1 MSPPSRD
8 LPLVAIGIAA
18 AAVGVSLLVGGWGRS
33 EQAPFPFVWRDVA
46 LVHFLAALPL
56 AIYLAG
62 SIRARVSVGG
72 CLVLAAAALVLG
84 LALWLVGDLFW
95 TPLAAAGL
103 RAALAL
109 LAALS
114 AGMIAAAVGPFR
126 ERPPQGLGQ
135 ALLALAILLAV
146 PPFYLH
152 ARGKHDRQR
161 LAELQDQSR
170 LGEAQA
176 LAQAMLV
183 LTPDARVRGK
193 PLVLVAAEL
202 DRIVAELTDQAA
214 KPLALHATDAERYE
228 RARVL
233 AVLGR
238 TSEGLAVLA
247 SSPSLSESLPAALLR
262 GTIHET
268 RREWTA
274 ELAALSRARELL
286 EEQSPSPERDA
297 DLIHTVTGLAFAHR
311 KLGDNPAAAAAY
323 SELLRLSPTADTHFL
338 LAQFYEDTQQGR
350 PAQFHA
356 RQAMQLAPD
365 RYTRPA
371 GQLVNKLRTT
381 HFTCWGLL
389 NSDSP

>member
-1 MSPPSRD
+1 MSLPSRD
-8 LPLVAIGIAA
+8 LPLAAIGVAA

-56 AIYLAG
+56 AIYLSG
-62 SIRARVSVGG
+62 SIRGRVSVGG
-72 CLVLAAAALVLG
+72 CLGLAAAALVLG
-84 LALWLVGDLFW
+84 LTLMLVGDLFW
-95 TPLAAAGL
+95 TPLAATGL
-103 RAALAL
+103 RVLLAL

-114 AGMIAAAVGPFR
+114 AGLVAAAMGPLR
-126 ERPPQGLGQ
+126 ERPSQGAAQ

-146 PPFYLH
+146 PPFYIH

-176 LAQAMLV
+176 LAQALLV

-193 PLVLVAAEL
+193 PIVLVATEL
-202 DRIVAELTDQAA
+202 DRVAAELTDQAA
-214 KPLALHATDAERYE
+214 KPLASHATDAERYE
-228 RARVL
+228 RARIL

-238 TSEGLAVLA
+238 TSEALAVLD
-247 SSPSLSESLPAALLR
+247 SSPSLGDSLAAALLR

-268 RREWTA
+268 RSEWTA
-274 ELAALSRARELL
+274 ELAALSHARELL

-297 DLIHTVTGLAFAHR
+297 DLIHAVTGLAFAHR
-311 KLGDNPAAAAAY
+311 KLGDNAAAAAAY
-323 SELLRLSPTADTHFL
+323 NELLRLTPTADTHFL
-338 LAQFYEDTQQGR
+338 LAQFYEDTQQAR
-350 PAQFHA
+350 LAQFHA
-356 RQAMQLAPD
+356 RQATQLAPD

-371 GQLVNKLRTT
+371 EQLVNKLRTT

-389 NSDSP
+389 NSDNP